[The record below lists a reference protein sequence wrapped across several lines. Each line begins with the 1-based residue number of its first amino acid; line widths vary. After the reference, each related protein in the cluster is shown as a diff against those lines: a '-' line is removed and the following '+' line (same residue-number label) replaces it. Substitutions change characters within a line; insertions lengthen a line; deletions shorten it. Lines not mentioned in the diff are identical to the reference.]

1 MKRTLPTRGR
11 GHRLHLVVLVLGFV
25 TVLVVTAASV
35 GPEGSP
41 TALGRGGVARPA
53 SAHGP
58 HQAATTTTDPDAGLP
73 PLLPTVASP
82 LRVLEIGDSLGIDL
96 GDQLRAQLDAAGAA
110 RTVVASVGDS
120 GLSNLSYYDWPAHLA
135 TLLAADHP
143 QLVVVFVGANDD
155 QGLYVDGAAAAPGS
169 PAWAA
174 AYAGRVDDVVRE
186 STSAGARVVW
196 VGMPPMASS
205 DLNAAV
211 QLENGIYRRETA
223 AYAGTLFVSSAPVL
237 GDASGRYEITGV
249 DASGEVAALRTPDG
263 VHLTPAGAGLLARS
277 VIAAVDGRWH
287 LSLGAPVAPGP
298 TAPGSGRYDPVHR

>member
-1 MKRTLPTRGR
+1 VKRSLPTPGR
-11 GHRLHLVVLVLGFV
+11 RRWLHLMVLLLGFV
-25 TVLVVTAASV
+25 TVLVVMAAWWVLRVPPRLSAR
-35 GPEGSP
+35 E
-41 TALGRGGVARPA
+41 AVARPA

-58 HQAATTTTDPDAGLP
+58 HHVAAATTDPDPGLR
-73 PLLPTVASP
+73 PLLATVASP

-96 GDQLRAQLDAAGAA
+96 GDQLRAQLDAAGSA

-169 PAWAA
+169 PTWVA

-196 VGMPPMASS
+196 VGMPPMASP

-211 QLENGIYRRETA
+211 GLENGIYRRETA
-223 AYAGTLFVSSAPVL
+223 AHAGTLFLSATAVL

-249 DASGEVAALRTPDG
+249 DASGQVALRTSDG

-277 VIAAVDGRWH
+277 VIASVDGRWH
-287 LSLGAPVAPGP
+287 LSLGAPVGP
-298 TAPGSGRYDPVHR
+298 RPNAPGSGDDPVHG

>member
-11 GHRLHLVVLVLGFV
+11 GHRLHLVVLLLGFV
-25 TVLVVTAASV
+25 TVLVVTAALWVLRVPPRPSA
-35 GPEGSP
+35 GE
-41 TALGRGGVARPA
+41 AVARPA

-58 HQAATTTTDPDAGLP
+58 HEVATTTTDPDAGLP

-155 QGLYVDGAAAAPGS
+155 QGLSVDGAAAAPGS

-249 DASGEVAALRTPDG
+249 DAWGEVATLRTPDG
-263 VHLTPAGAGLLARS
+263 VHLTPAGAGLLAHS

-287 LSLGAPVAPGP
+287 LSLGVPARARTHPAGLGGHAPA
-298 TAPGSGRYDPVHR
+298 HR